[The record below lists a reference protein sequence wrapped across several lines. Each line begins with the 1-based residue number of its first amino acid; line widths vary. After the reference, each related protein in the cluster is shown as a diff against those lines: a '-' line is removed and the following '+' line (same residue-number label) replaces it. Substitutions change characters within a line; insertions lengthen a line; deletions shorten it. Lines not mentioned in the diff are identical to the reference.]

1 MAVDRRVVIGVPA
14 QTLQAMDG
22 IPEGVPHS
30 WVMSSRYFEVLTGA
44 GAIPWMVPL
53 LRDEVT
59 LRGIYERLDGV
70 FLAGGVDV
78 DPISY
83 GDVVTDACGRTDPD
97 RDAVEIQLTKW
108 SIADG
113 KPLFGIC
120 RGHQI
125 INVAAGGTLYQD
137 TTQLQG
143 SLKHDYF
150 PTQGF
155 SRSHLAH
162 DVRLAAG
169 SLLARLYGA
178 DSAVVNSMHHQGL
191 REIGEGL
198 RVSATAPDGLAE
210 AVEGTGRGWLVGVQW
225 HPESL
230 GDDGTR
236 ALLDSFIA
244 AAAAWRA
251 KPRLS
256 RTA

>member
-1 MAVDRRVVIGVPA
+1 VVIGVPA

-30 WVMSSRYFEVLTGA
+30 WVMSSRYFEVLMGA

-59 LRGIYERLDGV
+59 LRGIYDRLDGV

-78 DPISY
+78 DPTSY
-83 GDVVTDACGRTDPD
+83 GAEVSAACGRTDPD
-97 RDAVEIQLTKW
+97 RDAVEVQLTKW

-113 KPLFGIC
+113 KPLLGIC

-137 TTQLQG
+137 TTELTG
-143 SLKHDYF
+143 SIKHDYF

-155 SRSHLAH
+155 SRDHRAHDVTIAPGSHLARFYQTH
-162 DVRLAAG
+162 T
-169 SLLARLYGA
+169 
-178 DSAVVNSMHHQGL
+178 AVVNSMHHQGL
-191 REIGEGL
+191 RDIGEGL

-210 AVEGTGRGWLVGVQW
+210 AVEGHGRGWLVGVQW
-225 HPESL
+225 HPESFS
-230 GDDGTR
+230 DQGTR
-236 ALLDSFIA
+236 SLLDSFIEA
-244 AAAAWRA
+244 AADWRSR
-251 KPRLS
+251 PRLS
-256 RTA
+256 RSA